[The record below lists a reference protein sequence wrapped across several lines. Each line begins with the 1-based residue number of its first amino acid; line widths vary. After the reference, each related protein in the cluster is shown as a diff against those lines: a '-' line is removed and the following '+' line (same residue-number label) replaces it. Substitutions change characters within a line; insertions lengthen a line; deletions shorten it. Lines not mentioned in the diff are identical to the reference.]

1 MIKVVFGWKDN
12 PELSAAEC
20 EAHYRAVHMPLA
32 SAAFDGVE
40 GFRMLRFNRVRRETV
55 NDYNGR
61 EARDVEPDVDGW
73 VELYFESAEL
83 MQKAFERPQL
93 GELFDDHPN
102 FMQCDTA
109 ANIHVYHVDE
119 SVIRA
124 APQQLGLEEALRGT
138 GAVRAFLDRPVSRA
152 TLRSVLDVARNAPSG
167 GNKQSWRVISVEDPA
182 KRSRI
187 HELTIEVAKEYLALS
202 ADGQRAFGL
211 TANGRWPGPG
221 AVDLAAARQGQAPT
235 FFDGFAKAPVLLVV
249 ACETGLVA
257 AMDAE
262 LDRHGIVAGASIYPF
277 CWSVLLAAR
286 LQGLGGVMT
295 TFAVRQ
301 EPAVLELLNVPD
313 GHAIASS
320 IYLGYPEKQ
329 PTRLTRRSVDDFAF
343 VDTFGGDAL

>member
-1 MIKVVFGWKDN
+1 MIKVVFSWKDR
-12 PELSAAEC
+12 PDLSAAEC

-32 SAAFDGVE
+32 HAAFQGVE

-61 EARDVEPDVDGW
+61 EPREVEPDVNGW

-83 MQKAFERPQL
+83 LQQAFARPHL
-93 GELFDDHPN
+93 AALFDDHPN
-102 FMQCDTA
+102 FMQCDTP

-119 SVIRA
+119 AVIHA
-124 APQQLGLEEALRGT
+124 APQELGLEAALRGT
-138 GAVRAFLDRPVSRA
+138 GAARSFLDRPVARE
-152 TLRSVLDVARNAPSG
+152 TLRRVLDVARYAPSG
-167 GNKQSWRVISVEDPA
+167 GNKQSWRVIAVEDPQTRA
-182 KRSRI
+182 RI
-187 HELTIEVAKEYLALS
+187 HELTMNVAKEYMAMN

-211 TANGRWPGPG
+211 TDHGRWPGPG
-221 AVDLAAARQGQAPT
+221 TVDLDAARRGPPPA
-235 FFDGFAKAPVLLVV
+235 FFDGFANAPSMLVI

-286 LQGLGGVMT
+286 LEGLGGVMT

-301 EPAVLELLNVPD
+301 EPAVLDLLHIPD
-313 GHAIASS
+313 GHAIAAA

-329 PTRLTRRSVDDFAF
+329 PTKLTRRAVDDFAF
-343 VDTFGGDAL
+343 VDTFGGEAL

>member
-12 PELSAAEC
+12 PDRSAEEC

-32 SAAFDGVE
+32 ADAFDGVE

-55 NDYNGR
+55 NDYNDR
-61 EARDVEPDVDGW
+61 AARPVQPDVDGW
-73 VELYFESAEL
+73 VELYFESPEL
-83 MQKAFERPQL
+83 MQRDFERPQL
-93 GELFDDHPN
+93 GALFDDHPN
-102 FMQCDTA
+102 FMQCDTL

-124 APQQLGLEEALRGT
+124 APQELGLEAALRGT
-138 GAVRAFLDRPVSRA
+138 GSVRSFLDRPVARA
-152 TLRSVLDVARNAPSG
+152 TVRRILDVARNAPSG
-167 GNKQSWRVISVEDPA
+167 GNKQSWRVIAVENPA
-182 KRSRI
+182 TRARL
-187 HELTIEVAKEYLALS
+187 HELTIEVAKEYLAMNS
-202 ADGQRAFGL
+202 AGQRAFGL
-211 TANGRWPGPG
+211 TAKGRWPGPG
-221 AVDLAAARQGQAPT
+221 DVDLDAARRGPTPT
-235 FFDGFAKAPVLLVV
+235 FFDGFAHAPVLLAV

-286 LQGLGGVMT
+286 LEGLGGVMT

-301 EPAVLELLNVPD
+301 EPAVLDLLQVPD
-313 GHAIASS
+313 GHAIAAL

-329 PTRLTRRSVDDFAF
+329 PTKLTRRPVDDFAF
-343 VDTFGGDAL
+343 VDTFGGEAL